1 MYKRQISSCSRAI
14 ILSSKVKGTVYPNT
28 FKKNTYN
35 NVKVNSSYVNTLT
48 VKSLSGKS
56 KSAKT
61 ATLNWKK
68 LSSASGYV
76 VYRSASKNGS
86 YTKISTIKKNKTITY
101 KDSKLK
107 RKSTYYYKIVPYT
120 TIGKTTVYGLD
131 LSLIHISVFFTKRIG
146 SFWFLPFRFLQGE
159 LIIISARS
167 IWHDRI
173 LCW

>member
-1 MYKRQISSCSRAI
+1 MWEKYLRNS
-14 ILSSKVKGTVYPNT
+14 L
-28 FKKNTYN
+28 KKN
-35 NVKVNSSYVNTLT
+35 SSFFREYGVSDI
-48 VKSLSGKS
+48 VVSLDE
-56 KSAKT
+56 KT

-131 LSLIHISVFFTKRIG
+131 RN
-146 SFWFLPFRFLQGE
+146 PFQ
-159 LIIISARS
+159 
-167 IWHDRI
+167 
-173 LCW
+173 

>member
-1 MYKRQISSCSRAI
+1 MKKIVTVDGMMCMHCVAHVKDA
-14 ILSSKVKGTVYPNT
+14 LSKVEGVSD
-28 FKKNTYN
+28 
-35 NVKVNSSYVNTLT
+35 VVV
-48 VKSLSGKS
+48 SLDE
-56 KSAKT
+56 KT

-131 LSLIHISVFFTKRIG
+131 SKIV
-146 SFWFLPFRFLQGE
+146 
-159 LIIISARS
+159 S
-167 IWHDRI
+167 IKI
-173 LCW
+173 K

>member
-1 MYKRQISSCSRAI
+1 M
-14 ILSSKVKGTVYPNT
+14 PNT

-35 NVKVNSSYVNTLT
+35 NVKVNSSYVKTLT

-131 LSLIHISVFFTKRIG
+131 SKIV
-146 SFWFLPFRFLQGE
+146 
-159 LIIISARS
+159 S
-167 IWHDRI
+167 IKI
-173 LCW
+173 K

>member
-1 MYKRQISSCSRAI
+1 MQPCLYLLRNYVEENIITGNSKKIDGIRADSGKLILSSNTISSCSRAI

-131 LSLIHISVFFTKRIG
+131 SKIV
-146 SFWFLPFRFLQGE
+146 
-159 LIIISARS
+159 S
-167 IWHDRI
+167 IKI
-173 LCW
+173 K